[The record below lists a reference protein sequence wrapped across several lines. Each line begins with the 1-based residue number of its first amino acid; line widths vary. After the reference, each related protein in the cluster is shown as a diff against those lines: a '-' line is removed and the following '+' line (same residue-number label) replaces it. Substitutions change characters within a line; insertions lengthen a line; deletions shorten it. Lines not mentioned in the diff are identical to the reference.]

1 MAESATSLPLPDDPV
16 LAAWASALN
25 ETGHSAWVL
34 DATWRFV
41 FATDELR
48 LSFPQLNRAD
58 TALPIG
64 LHYFSAEAA

>member
-48 LSFPQLNRAD
+48 LSWGKAVK
-58 TALPIG
+58 ALPIG
-64 LHYFSAEAA
+64 YHYFSAEAA